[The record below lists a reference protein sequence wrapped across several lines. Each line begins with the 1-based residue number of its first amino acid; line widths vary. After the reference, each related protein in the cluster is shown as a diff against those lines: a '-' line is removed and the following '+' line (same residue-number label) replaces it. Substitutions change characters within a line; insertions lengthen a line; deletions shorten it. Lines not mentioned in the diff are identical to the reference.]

1 MADINKII
9 LPNGQECNI
18 AVQTQNINGILPLEK
33 GGTNASDLE
42 TAKINLGIKDD
53 IIQAY
58 PIEEAVQLSANW
70 LSKNNDGIALTPERG
85 VIYIL
90 LRGTNDNNYLINTQF
105 RWNGSSY
112 VKISNSQASSN
123 VESISNIEI
132 QQICV

>member
-18 AVQTQNINGILPLEK
+18 AVQTQNISGILPLEK

-90 LRGTNDNNYLINTQF
+90 LRGTNNNNYLINTQF

-132 QQICV
+132 QQICI

>member
-90 LRGTNDNNYLINTQF
+90 LRGTNNNNYLINTQF

-132 QQICV
+132 QQICI